1 MRKET
6 IDAVCRYAGVPVC
19 VIDGQGNIIA
29 SSEDIDEVFVYSK
42 LEGINIYAITS
53 AGYEKYLQAAEG
65 EVKLP
70 YFKTND
76 KVFRLDVEKLDGG
89 PELVVYFHDRTNY
102 EKLKKK
108 FNDERVC
115 MAIVHVDNYDEL
127 ESVTADENKMKLDTD
142 IDRCIRQ
149 WAAKIQASV
158 TRYSD
163 DMYFLVFEHQY
174 YEWLKTDK
182 FSVLDNVR
190 EIETEADFPVTLS
203 MGIGLQ
209 GKSFH
214 INDEWA
220 QDGLNLALGRGGDQA
235 VVKHGQKIEY
245 YGGRTKAVE
254 KSNKGKSRIIW
265 YGFKQ
270 LAEAASNVIIMG
282 HRYPDM
288 DAFGASLGM
297 HRLAREFAK
306 DIYIV
311 VNEYNDTLSEVYE
324 QAMASEEYRIVN
336 TEKALSVMNEDTLV
350 VLLDTHRMMLVEAPE
365 IIEKAES
372 LVLIDHHRMAA
383 DAIEA
388 TLSYM
393 EPYASSTC
401 ELVTEMLQ
409 FANAKKTI
417 SKLEAEALLGGIS
430 IDTNRFAMQTGVRT
444 FEAAS
449 WLKRAGADTTA
460 VKRFFRIDTD
470 TFRLRAIAI
479 ANAVIDEHGIATAVQ
494 NIPHIDA
501 AIIDAQ
507 VADELLTVKG
517 VKASFVAGIDVSGRT
532 VISARSLGE
541 VNVQTVMETLG
552 GGGHL
557 TTAGAQVDL
566 SPEESID
573 RIMEILEKM
582 R

>member
-1 MRKET
+1 MNEKI
-6 IDAVCRYAGVPVC
+6 IDLICKYTDTPVC
-19 VIDGQGNIIA
+19 VIDQIGTIVA
-29 SSEDIDEVFVYSK
+29 VSSDINKVFVYDK
-42 LEGINIYAITS
+42 VIGINILAVTS
-53 AGYEKYLQAAEG
+53 ISYDKYLEAADEG
-65 EVKLP
+65 AKLP
-70 YFKTND
+70 YFKSGDN
-76 KVFRLDVEKLDGG
+76 VFRLAVKKVEDSAY
-89 PELVVYFHDRTNY
+89 LVVYFHDRSNY

-127 ESVTADENKMKLDTD
+127 SNVTSVNNKMNLDAD

-158 TRYSD
+158 TKYSD
-163 DMYFLVFEHQY
+163 DMYFLVFEHRF
-174 YEWLKTDK
+174 YEWIKSDK
-182 FSVLDNVR
+182 FSILDNAR

-214 INDEWA
+214 TNDLWA

-235 VVKHGQKIEY
+235 VVKRGQKLEY

-265 YGFKQ
+265 YGYKQ
-270 LAEAASNVIIMG
+270 LAEEASNVIIMG

-297 HRLAREFAK
+297 HRLTKDFAK

-311 VNEYNDTLSEVYE
+311 VNEYNDTLSEIYE
-324 QAMASEEYRIVN
+324 QAINAEEYNIVS

-350 VLLDTHRMMLVEAPE
+350 VLVDTHRMVLVEAPE
-365 IIEKAES
+365 IIEKANN
-372 LVLIDHHRMAA
+372 LVLIDHHRMSA
-383 DAIEA
+383 DALEA

-409 FANAKKTI
+409 FANAKKSI
-417 SKLEAEALLGGIS
+417 SKLEAEALLGGITV
-430 IDTNRFAMQTGVRT
+430 DTNRFAMQTGVRT

-449 WLKRAGADTTA
+449 WLRRAGADTTA

-470 TFRLRAIAI
+470 TFRLRAIAV
-479 ANAVIDEHGIATAVQ
+479 ANADIDEYGIATAVQ
-494 NIPHIDA
+494 NIAHMDA
-501 AIIDAQ
+501 AIIDSQ
-507 VADELLTVKG
+507 VADELLTIKG
-517 VKASFVAGIDVSGRT
+517 VKASFVAGIDSNGTT
-532 VISARSLGE
+532 VVSARSLGE
-541 VNVQTVMETLG
+541 INVQQIMEKIG

-557 TTAGAQVDL
+557 TTAGAQVDMT
-566 SPEESID
+566 PEEAMDVIH
-573 RIMEILEKM
+573 EILEKE